1 MADHH
6 DPRSWFEGL
15 RARLHADGVHRLGE
29 SVSRGMAETLLP
41 GEGEPWVAGEVSEE
55 ALVEFDFSD
64 WPTFVRLTLENELQ
78 ARNME
83 HLWRGAHLL
92 VPLRMEDS
100 VDDVLDELADAA
112 AQPTPDDSDL
122 RWCPSCGGEFIA
134 TVTTCPDC
142 GVALSDEPLTLPLVD
157 VVPVVSIDL
166 SGWSPETRLAFAHQ
180 IAGGWPLFDSGMTAV
195 AIAVGTASYHRQLPP
210 SLPHAW
216 DGSTLIVR
224 EADAEVVGA
233 WVAATEGTLELA
245 LDPAAD
251 KLAYDV
257 EDLSD
262 EHLTTLLRTLLT
274 EGIRHELSADGELF
288 VHEEDE
294 AAVEAILDRIDFP
307 DELPAQADDELE
319 DPDDGLVAQEVLS
332 DLFEASDRLA
342 NDPRNADA
350 VLGVVEGSERLGALP
365 VPFGFDRTE
374 WQALLAQ
381 ADGVK
386 ALVEAA
392 RPDQDA
398 VEEAARALR
407 DVLHRL
413 V

>member
-1 MADHH
+1 MSERS
-6 DPRSWFEGL
+6 DPRSWFEDS
-15 RARLHADGVHRLGE
+15 RARLGGDGLHRLGE

-41 GEGEPWVAGEVSEE
+41 GVGEPWVAGEPSEE
-55 ALVEFDFSD
+55 PLLEFDFSA

-92 VPLRMEDS
+92 VPTRLEES

-112 AQPTPDDSDL
+112 TMPGPEDSTL

-134 TVTTCPDC
+134 SVTTCPDC

-157 VVPVVSIDL
+157 EVAVVRIDL
-166 SGWSPETRLAFAHQ
+166 GGWTDEARLAFAHQ
-180 IAGGWPLFDSGMTAV
+180 MAGGWPLFDSGMTAV
-195 AIAVGTASYHRQLPP
+195 ATAIGTASYHRQLPP

-216 DGSTLIVR
+216 DGTVLVVR
-224 EADAEVVGA
+224 EVDADVVGA
-233 WVAATEGTLELA
+233 WVAAAETTIELA
-245 LDPAAD
+245 LDPEAD

-262 EHLTTLLRTLLT
+262 EHLTLLLRSLLA
-274 EGIRHELSADGELF
+274 EQIPHELAADGELF
-288 VHEEDE
+288 VHEADE
-294 AAVEAILDRIDFP
+294 EAVEAIFDRIDFP
-307 DELPAQADDELE
+307 DELPAQDDSELD
-319 DPDDGLVAQEVLS
+319 DPDDGLVAQEALS
-332 DLFEASDRLA
+332 DLFEAADRLA
-342 NDPRNADA
+342 NDQHNADA
-350 VLGVVEGSERLGALP
+350 VLGVVEGAERLATLP
-365 VPFGFDRTE
+365 VPFGFDRSE
-374 WQALLAQ
+374 WQALIAQ

-386 ALVEAA
+386 ELVEAA
-392 RPDQDA
+392 RPDHDA